1 LHPSPDD
8 HQNIPSLESTTDK
21 KTIMTDFRSGFIAIL
36 GKPNVG
42 KSTLVNTLLG
52 QKIAAVSPRP
62 QTTRRRQLGILTSP
76 HAQLVFVDT
85 PGMHTP
91 RHKLGRF
98 FNQEAREALQG
109 VDVILFLVD
118 LSQEP
123 DENDRLIASLLS
135 GLRPRPAL
143 VLGLNKADLLPADAL
158 EPRRRAYQM
167 LLTPAL
173 AVDAEQVPAF
183 SFSATARLG
192 LDELIAGLVAR
203 LPVRPAEYP
212 EEQLT
217 DLYEREI
224 AAELIRE
231 AALIFLRDEVPHGLA
246 VRIDEFTERGDT
258 GAFISATL
266 FVERDSQ
273 KGIVIG
279 EGGSM
284 LKKIGSAA
292 RKEIESMS
300 GRKVFLELR
309 LKVSKNWRD
318 DEQALRRFG
327 YKLKK

>member
-1 LHPSPDD
+1 
-8 HQNIPSLESTTDK
+8 
-21 KTIMTDFRSGFIAIL
+21 MTEFRSGFIAIL

-135 GLRPRPAL
+135 GLRPRPTL
-143 VLGLNKADLLPADAL
+143 VLGLNKSDLLPAEAL
-158 EPRRRAYQM
+158 EPRRSAYQA
-167 LLTPAL
+167 LLAPAQG
-173 AVDAEQVPAF
+173 AKGEEVQAF
-183 SFSATARLG
+183 SFSATTRLG
-192 LDELIAGLVAR
+192 LDELVAGLAAL
-203 LPVRPAEYP
+203 LPERPAEYP

-246 VRIDEFTERGDT
+246 VRIDEFTERGDK

-266 FVERDSQ
+266 FVERESQ

-279 EGGSM
+279 EGGLM